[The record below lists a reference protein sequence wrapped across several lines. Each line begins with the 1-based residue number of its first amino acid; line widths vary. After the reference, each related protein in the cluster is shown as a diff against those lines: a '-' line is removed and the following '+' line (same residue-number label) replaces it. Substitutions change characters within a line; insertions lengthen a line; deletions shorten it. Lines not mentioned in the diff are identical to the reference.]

1 MDKQSELLQWIEIAN
16 NDLRVAQYLA
26 KNMRPVSYEIICFHC
41 QQAVEKYLK
50 WVLVLHDIDPP
61 KIHDLEE
68 LEKLCENIAPQF
80 NTIFEKCAVLTE
92 YAVHT
97 RHPDERRLEEHDMNR
112 ALEYTR

>member
-50 WVLVLHDIDPP
+50 WVLVLIGRTPLIVGQDAQCKECWVAVRDTVITSKTYLI
-61 KIHDLEE
+61 KIAC
-68 LEKLCENIAPQF
+68 KENINGIKAF
-80 NTIFEKCAVLTE
+80 L
-92 YAVHT
+92 
-97 RHPDERRLEEHDMNR
+97 LGSG
-112 ALEYTR
+112 